1 MPFDICR
8 VKRPGTCS
16 FEDRCPLLGS
26 AANNSDNGDLEQRLR
41 EASQVPLA
49 AAIERAGGASL
60 VILNTITM
68 LNDRSSRP
76 LPDPV
81 MESRAER
88 TADTRERIER
98 AALKHFVEQGIAAT
112 SIRDIANT
120 ARIALGALYNHF
132 PSKEDLAWHLFISGW
147 TGIGREL
154 RDHAHEPGSLAEK
167 LRSMIGCVFRRFD
180 EDWLLV
186 TYVFLSRHHH
196 LKRVPPT
203 RDNPYLIF
211 RLVIAEAMRRQEIPR
226 ENLELKTSLVI
237 GAIIQATDSRILER
251 LKGSLNDYVDAA
263 ARCCMQM
270 LE

>member
-1 MPFDICR
+1 
-8 VKRPGTCS
+8 
-16 FEDRCPLLGS
+16 
-26 AANNSDNGDLEQRLR
+26 
-41 EASQVPLA
+41 
-49 AAIERAGGASL
+49 
-60 VILNTITM
+60 
-68 LNDRSSRP
+68 
-76 LPDPV
+76 

-88 TADTRERIER
+88 AADTRERIER

-147 TGIGREL
+147 TEMGQEL
-154 RDHAHEPGSLAEK
+154 RERAREQGSLAEK
-167 LRSMIGCVFRRFD
+167 LRSMIAYVFRRFD

-186 TYVFLSRHHH
+186 TYVFVSRHHH

-211 RLVIAEAMRRQEIPR
+211 RLVIADAMRRQEIPR

-237 GAIIQATDSRILER
+237 GAIIQATDSRILQR
-251 LKGSLNDYVDAA
+251 LKGSLNDYVDAT
-263 ARCCMQM
+263 ARCCVQM
-270 LE
+270 LG